1 MNLKKTMTVCM
12 ASTMLMGS
20 VIPVNAAEKEV
31 IQGKN
36 MYETAGLIADRQKYN
51 TAILVNLDNSIADGL
66 SASGLSG
73 ATNAPILLTKKNS
86 IPDETFKRLKNVK
99 KVYIIGLE
107 AAVSKGVESTLKT
120 RGISVERIGGSNRN
134 KTSYNVANKI
144 AKLKKI
150 TSVAITNG
158 TKGEADSISIASKA
172 VKDGMPVILTNGKTI
187 DYKLKNVK
195 TYAIGGT
202 TVISDSLVKATNA
215 ERLGGANRYK
225 TNQIILNKF
234 YPNVNRYY
242 VADGYD
248 LKNALVGST
257 LAKDDPLMLVSKG
270 SDKSIFRGA
279 SKISKIGTLSTS
291 IYEDCLRR
299 ASSSDSN
306 GSNESNGS
314 TNNGVVLGLP
324 ILSKPTSTYEQCR
337 RWAESKK
344 ASDLFMEIL
353 PILYNTAVENGVDPT
368 LVVAQC
374 AKETGY
380 CKFGGVLDET
390 FKNTCGLKSPV
401 GGDDKDKEAHTRFET
416 WEDGALAQV
425 QHLALYA
432 GKEGYPLS
440 NPKDPRHFTSLFGKC
455 KTVKSLS
462 NNWAGSGYGEG
473 LETMMQEIMSK

>member
-1 MNLKKTMTVCM
+1 MNIKQVMTVCM
-12 ASTMLMGS
+12 ASTMLMSS
-20 VIPVNAAEKEV
+20 VILVNAAEKEV

-36 MYETAGLIADRQKYN
+36 MYETAGLIADKQKYN
-51 TAILVNLDNSIADGL
+51 TAILVNLDDSIADGL

-73 ATNAPILLTKKNS
+73 ATSAPILLTKKNT
-86 IPDETFKRLKNVK
+86 IPDETFKRIKNVK

-107 AAVSKGVESTLKT
+107 AAISKGVESTLKT
-120 RGISVERIGGSNRN
+120 RGINVERIGGSNRN

-144 AKLKKI
+144 SNLKKI
-150 TSVAITNG
+150 TEVAITNG

-172 VKDGMPVILTNGKTI
+172 VRDGMPVILTNGKTME
-187 DYKLKNVK
+187 YSLKNIK

-202 TVISDSLVKATNA
+202 SVMSENLVKTTNA
-215 ERLGGANRYK
+215 IRLGGENRYK
-225 TNQIILNKF
+225 TNKIILDKF
-234 YPNVNRYY
+234 YPNVNKYY

-279 SKISKIGTLSTS
+279 SKISKIGSLSSS

-299 ASSSDSN
+299 ASSNSSN
-306 GSNESNGS
+306 DINKPNDENIS
-314 TNNGVVLGLP
+314 TGMS

-337 RWAESKK
+337 KWAESKK
-344 ASDLFMEIL
+344 ATDLFMEIL
-353 PILYNTAVENGVDPT
+353 PILYNTSVENGVDPT

-380 CKFGGVLDET
+380 CRFGGVLDET
-390 FKNTCGLKSPV
+390 FKNTCGLKSPT
-401 GGDDKDKEAHTRFET
+401 GGADDDKEAHTRFDT
-416 WEDGALAQV
+416 WEDGVLAQV

-440 NPKDPRHFTSLFGKC
+440 NPKDPRHFKSLFGKC

-462 NNWAGSGYGEG
+462 NNWAGSGYGES
-473 LETMMQEIMSK
+473 LESMMKEIMSK

>member
-1 MNLKKTMTVCM
+1 MNLKKTMTVCL
-12 ASTMLMGS
+12 ASTMLVS
-20 VIPVNAAEKEV
+20 NVIPVFAAEKE
-31 IQGKN
+31 IIEGKN
-36 MYETAGLIADRQKYN
+36 MYETAGLIADRQNYS

-86 IPDETFKRLKNVK
+86 IPDETLKRLKNVN

-107 AAVSKGVESTLKT
+107 AAVSKSVENTLKSK
-120 RGISVERIGGSNRN
+120 GIRVERLGGANRN
-134 KTSYNVANKI
+134 KTSYDVANEI
-144 AKLKKI
+144 SKLKNI
-150 TSVAITNG
+150 TSIAITNG
-158 TKGEADSISIASKA
+158 TKGEADSISIASTA
-172 VKDGMPVILTNGKTI
+172 SRDGMPVILTNGKSI
-187 DYKLKNVK
+187 DYNTKNIK

-202 TVISDSLVKATNA
+202 AVISDKLVKYTNA

-225 TNQIILNKF
+225 TNKIILDKF
-234 YPNVNRYY
+234 YPNAKEYY

-257 LAKDDPLMLVSKG
+257 LAKDAPLMLVSKG
-270 SDKSIFRGA
+270 SDKSVFKGA
-279 SKISKIGTLSTS
+279 NKISKIGTLSTS

-299 ASSSDSN
+299 ASSNSSSN
-306 GSNESNGS
+306 SVSS
-314 TNNGVVLGLP
+314 GLN

-337 RWAESKK
+337 KWAESKNS
-344 ASDLFMEIL
+344 SDLFLEIL

-380 CKFGGVLDET
+380 CKFGGVLDAS
-390 FKNTCGLKSPV
+390 FKNPCGLKTP
-401 GGDDKDKEAHTRFET
+401 GGGGDKDKNAHTRFDS
-416 WEDGALAQV
+416 WEDGVLAQV

-432 GKEGYPLS
+432 GKDGYPLS
-440 NPKDPRHFTSLFGKC
+440 NPKDPRHFADLFGKC

-462 NNWAGSGYGEG
+462 NNWAGNGYGED
-473 LETMMQEIMSK
+473 LEKMMKEIMSK